1 MDSNQKKKV
10 TLNNNNEN
18 EDSRHI
24 FIIWETSRGKSKEVL
39 ELMRKKFEIIT
50 IYEISWKKE
59 LFIENI
65 RRFYGATLPDPTKK
79 ANLCGFGSFLLVL
92 VIDHSPKFEKR
103 GTSYDR
109 FDYGEKLL
117 GI

>member
-50 IYEISWKKE
+50 I
-59 LFIENI
+59 
-65 RRFYGATLPDPTKK
+65 
-79 ANLCGFGSFLLVL
+79 
-92 VIDHSPKFEKR
+92 
-103 GTSYDR
+103 
-109 FDYGEKLL
+109 
-117 GI
+117 